1 VPTKAAKIELMR
13 GVPLFARCSKRE
25 LADIVAL
32 SYERD
37 VEAGETIV
45 QEGDAGDTF
54 YALLEGEAKVTSG
67 RRSIRRLGAG
77 DFFGEI
83 ALVARS
89 SRTATVTMTS
99 PGRMLVVNARP
110 FRALLGRSP
119 AVQQKVLE
127 ALAERLAQTTL

>member
-1 VPTKAAKIELMR
+1 LMR
-13 GVPLFARCSKRE
+13 SVPLFANCSKRE

-32 SYERD
+32 SYEQE

-45 QEGDAGDTF
+45 QEGDAGDSF
-54 YALLEGEAKVTSG
+54 YALLAGEAKVTRG
-67 RRSIRRLGAG
+67 RRTIRRLAAG

-89 SRTATVTMTS
+89 PRTASVSATT
-99 PGRMLVVNARP
+99 PGTMLVVNARP

-127 ALAERLAQTTL
+127 ALAERLAQTSF